1 MKDKIVTIKSGIDP
15 EQPEFKEYYQNL
27 KKLGVQTYFLDGAV
41 DKKSDLLT
49 HPIAFNGDEYSGY
62 DVDDVSFI
70 WYEQRIIGH
79 QVLNMTKTKNSI
91 SLGHN
96 LGNHLEQNYLNNPGY
111 RKRVSRL
118 EYYCEFENIRLQ
130 VLQYCEDRTNGKLE
144 SEFVIS
150 YEKQITIQKPQS

>member
-1 MKDKIVTIKSGIDP
+1 MKNKTIIIKSGIDP
-15 EQPEFKEYYQNL
+15 EQPEFQEYYQNL
-27 KKLGVQTYFLDGAV
+27 KKLEVKTYFLDCAV
-41 DKKSDLLT
+41 SKKSELLS

-62 DVDDVSFI
+62 DIDDISFF

-79 QVLNMTKTKNSI
+79 QVLNMTKTRNAI

-96 LGNHLEQNYLNNPGY
+96 IGNHLDPEYLNNSGY
-111 RKRVSRL
+111 RRRCSRL

-130 VLQYCEDRTNGKLE
+130 VLQYCADRTSGKLE
-144 SEFVIS
+144 SEFVIP